1 MPTVMTFSQKQY
13 NDIGKQHRQDPV
25 DLPGNALSAKQSED
39 SADRQLMVEGFGALP
54 VASPKY
60 VPAND
65 NVEGGK
71 RYHSGGLVGGPM
83 GDVPPIMNID
93 YVLPRGVVDR
103 FGRRGQYIGLR
114 RHTDIGARVVA
125 AVEKEIVDRQ
135 ASSRPLSSDD
145 GQVGGFDI
153 PPAMQPAFAELARTG
168 DFMQTATGRKFWP
181 LDPRADEVFIEDIA
195 HSLSLQCRYAGHCLR
210 YFSVAE
216 HCVLMARKL
225 RWEGV
230 DVALYALLHDAAE
243 AYTVDVPRPLKR
255 HLVGYKEAGAKVM
268 AAIADRFGLATEM
281 PAVVHDADNRIIG
294 DELANLVPM
303 GWHARYAGEDL
314 GVELKYWSPEKARE
328 EFMATFDALMDC
340 RARGME

>member
-1 MPTVMTFSQKQY
+1 MAKYDQGGGCACGLKRECDCTKVMTFSPEPY
-13 NDIGKQHRQDPV
+13 NDIGKQHRQI
-25 DLPGNALSAKQSED
+25 
-39 SADRQLMVEGFGALP
+39 MVEGFGALP
-54 VASPKY
+54 VVPPKY
-60 VPAND
+60 VAAND
-65 NVEGGK
+65 NVEG
-71 RYHSGGLVGGPM
+71 RMPLADAL
-83 GDVPPIMNID
+83 GDWYAPT
-93 YVLPRGVVDR
+93 G
-103 FGRRGQYIGLR
+103 GQYIGLR

-125 AVEKEIVDRQ
+125 AVEKGIADRQ

-153 PPAMQPAFAELARTG
+153 PPALQPAFAELARTG

-181 LDPRADEVFIEDIA
+181 LDPRAEEVFIDDIA

-210 YFSVAE
+210 FYSVAE

-255 HLVGYKEAGAKVM
+255 SLVGYKEAEAKVM
-268 AAIADRFGLATEM
+268 AVIAERFGMADEM

-303 GWHARYAGEDL
+303 DWHARYAGQEL
-314 GVELKYWSPEKARE
+314 GVELRYWSPEKARE
-328 EFMATFDALMDC
+328 EFMATFDALMDN
-340 RARGME
+340 RARGMA

>member
-1 MPTVMTFSQKQY
+1 MTMNTAREAALLAAIPF
-13 NDIGKQHRQDPV
+13 RDPE
-25 DLPGNALSAKQSED
+25 PI
-39 SADRQLMVEGFGALP
+39 MVEGFGALP
-54 VASPKY
+54 VVPPKY
-60 VPAND
+60 VAAND

-125 AVEKEIVDRQ
+125 AVEKEIAD
-135 ASSRPLSSDD
+135 SRPLSSDS
-145 GQVGGFDI
+145 GQ
-153 PPAMQPAFAELARTG
+153 PSRTG
-168 DFMQTATGRKFWP
+168 DFMQTFSGKKFFP

-210 YFSVAE
+210 FYSVAE
-216 HCVLMARKL
+216 HSVLMARKL

-255 HLVGYKEAGAKVM
+255 HLVGYKEAEAKVM
-268 AAIADRFGLATEM
+268 AAIAERFGLADEM
-281 PAVVHDADNRIIG
+281 PAVVHDADNRIIA
-294 DELANLVPM
+294 DELVNLVPM
-303 GWHARYAGEDL
+303 DWHARYAGQEL

-328 EFMATFDALMDC
+328 EFMATFDALMDN
-340 RARGME
+340 RARGSE

>member
-1 MPTVMTFSQKQY
+1 MTFSPKQY
-13 NDIGKQHRQDPV
+13 NDG
-25 DLPGNALSAKQSED
+25 
-39 SADRQLMVEGFGALP
+39 LMVEGFGVLP
-54 VASPKY
+54 VVPPKY
-60 VPAND
+60 VAAND
-65 NVEGGK
+65 NTEGGK
-71 RYHSGGLVGGPM
+71 RYHSGGLVGGGPT

-93 YVLPRGVVDR
+93 YVLPRSVVDR

-125 AVEKEIVDRQ
+125 AVEKEIADRQ
-135 ASSRPLSSDD
+135 ASSRPLSVDS

-153 PPAMQPAFAELARTG
+153 PLALQPAFAELARTG

-210 YFSVAE
+210 FYSVAE

-230 DVALYALLHDAAE
+230 DVALDALLHDAAE

-255 HLVGYKEAGAKVM
+255 HLVGYKETEAKVM
-268 AAIADRFGLATEM
+268 DAIAERFGLADEM
-281 PAVVHDADNRIIG
+281 PAIVHDADNRIIG

-303 GWHARYAGEDL
+303 DWHTRYAGQEL

-340 RARGME
+340 RARGMA